1 MGQCPPL
8 SASGAGISASRTFH
22 QPGSWDPRT
31 QFRRPFVPLPPPC
44 PSPPSGQHLPEGS
57 PWEEGRGKEACRGRS
72 LGHIWNEEPKA
83 PLSADNAL
91 LTGDESRVG
100 QPSLRAGSLYFTRC
114 DVLQYLGGPPH
125 PLSCSQPT
133 LELFQAGTPGL
144 HPNPW
149 PGC

>member
-1 MGQCPPL
+1 MSL
-8 SASGAGISASRTFH
+8 SLLL
-22 QPGSWDPRT
+22 
-31 QFRRPFVPLPPPC
+31 VPLPPLASIFLRGPR
-44 PSPPSGQHLPEGS
+44 GQ
-57 PWEEGRGKEACRGRS
+57 GKEACRGRA

-149 PGC
+149 PGG